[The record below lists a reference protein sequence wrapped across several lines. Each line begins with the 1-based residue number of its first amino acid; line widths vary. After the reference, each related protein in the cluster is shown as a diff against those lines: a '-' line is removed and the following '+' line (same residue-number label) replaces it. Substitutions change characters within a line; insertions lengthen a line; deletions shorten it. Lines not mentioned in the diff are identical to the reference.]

1 MFFFFFFFLINS
13 TANFILLCAVYA
25 GIPKKLSHATGLLWC
40 ECGRGIMQMN
50 LNMNA
55 PLLYDDRSG
64 RQIQHD
70 VRPPTAHLR
79 QYEVH
84 AEFYYFSSWVNIHM
98 KYTYYLRGIYEL
110 NIESGPMAL
119 NFNLTLP
126 RLSNML
132 CD

>member
-1 MFFFFFFFLINS
+1 
-13 TANFILLCAVYA
+13 
-25 GIPKKLSHATGLLWC
+25 
-40 ECGRGIMQMN
+40 MN

-110 NIESGPMAL
+110 NTESGPMSLKSCHQHGSVPFSHLIGYNCLLKFVYA
-119 NFNLTLP
+119 P
-126 RLSNML
+126 
-132 CD
+132 